1 MEPDE
6 IRELI
11 ESGLDCAHVEV
22 TGDGR
27 HFDAVVVSEAF
38 AGKPMIGRHRLVYK
52 TLGARFENDVLHAL
66 ALRTYTPEQWGR
78 LGR

>member
-1 MEPDE
+1 MEPEDV
-6 IRELI
+6 RRLI
-11 ESGLDCAHVEV
+11 ERGLDCLHIEV

-38 AGKPMIGRHRLVYK
+38 AGKPTIRQHRLVYG
-52 TLGARFENDVLHAL
+52 TLGERFSNDVLHAL
-66 ALRTYTPEQWGR
+66 ALRTYTPAQWKR

>member
-6 IRELI
+6 VRRLI
-11 ESGLDCAHVEV
+11 ENGLDCVHVEV

-38 AGKPMIGRHRLVYK
+38 AGKPAIRQHRLVYG
-52 TLGARFENDVLHAL
+52 TLGDRFDSDALHAL
-66 ALRTYTPEQWGR
+66 ALRTYTPAQWKQ

>member
-6 IRELI
+6 IRRLI
-11 ESGLDCAHVEV
+11 DNGLDCVHVEV

-38 AGKPMIGRHRLVYK
+38 TGKSTLRQHRLVYR
-52 TLGARFENDVLHAL
+52 TLGERFDNDVLHAL
-66 ALRTYTPEQWGR
+66 ALRTYTPAQWEQIGR
-78 LGR
+78 

>member
-27 HFDAVVVSEAF
+27 HFNAVVVSEAF

>member
-6 IRELI
+6 IRRLI
-11 ESGLDCAHVEV
+11 ENGLDCVHVEV

-38 AGKPMIGRHRLVYK
+38 TGKSTLRQHRLVYR
-52 TLGARFENDVLHAL
+52 TLGARFDNDVLHAL
-66 ALRTYTPEQWGR
+66 ALRTYTPAQWEQIGR
-78 LGR
+78 

>member
-1 MEPDE
+1 MDPDE
-6 IRELI
+6 IRKLI
-11 ESGLDCAHVEV
+11 ESGLDSVHVEV

-38 AGKPMIGRHRLVYK
+38 VGKPTLRQHRLVYK
-52 TLGARFENDVLHAL
+52 TLGERFDNDILHAL
-66 ALRTYTPEQWGR
+66 ALRTYTPDQWEK

>member
-6 IRELI
+6 IRRLI

-27 HFDAVVVSEAF
+27 HFNAVVVSEAF
-38 AGKPMIGRHRLVYK
+38 AGKPTIRQHRLVYA
-52 TLGARFENDVLHAL
+52 TLG
-66 ALRTYTPEQWGR
+66 
-78 LGR
+78 